1 MGASGNKEERNE
13 MKKELKNELKNE
25 IKNELKNE
33 PKIDGKNE
41 VIIGSKPIPL
51 KIANKVNKA
60 ICKITIETNEG
71 IAHGT
76 GFFLNYS
83 DSKKYLMTCYH
94 VINPSL
100 YKNKIELEIHNQKIM
115 QLKFKNRFTKYMD
128 RPEDIAMIEIKESD
142 EIYNEIEYLNYD
154 LNFMNGG
161 YSIYKNADVF
171 TIEFPGGED
180 ASCASGK
187 IKDIYDN
194 EFEHD
199 IPTDYGSSGCP
210 IILLNILW

>member
-1 MGASGNKEERNE
+1 MGASESKDERNE

-83 DSKKYLMTCYH
+83 DSKKFLMTCYH
-94 VINPSL
+94 VINPNL
-100 YKNKIELEIHNQKIM
+100 ENNKIELEIYDKKVM

-128 RPEDIAMIEIKESD
+128 RPEDIAMIEIKE
-142 EIYNEIEYLNYD
+142 
-154 LNFMNGG
+154 
-161 YSIYKNADVF
+161 
-171 TIEFPGGED
+171 
-180 ASCASGK
+180 
-187 IKDIYDN
+187 
-194 EFEHD
+194 
-199 IPTDYGSSGCP
+199 
-210 IILLNILW
+210 

>member
-1 MGASGNKEERNE
+1 MGASGSKEERNE

-83 DSKKYLMTCYH
+83 DSKKFLMTCYH
-94 VINPSL
+94 VINPKL
-100 YKNKIELEIHNQKIM
+100 ENNKIELEIHDKKVM

-142 EIYNEIEYLNYD
+142 EIYNEVEYLNYD
-154 LNFMNGG
+154 KNFTDSG
-161 YSIYKNADVF
+161 YLIY
-171 TIEFPGGED
+171 
-180 ASCASGK
+180 
-187 IKDIYDN
+187 
-194 EFEHD
+194 
-199 IPTDYGSSGCP
+199 
-210 IILLNILW
+210 

>member
-83 DSKKYLMTCYH
+83 DSKKFLMTCYH
-94 VINPSL
+94 VINPNL
-100 YKNKIELEIHNQKIM
+100 ENNKIELEIYDKKVM

-142 EIYNEIEYLNYD
+142 EIYNEVEYLNYD
-154 LNFMNGG
+154 KNFNR
-161 YSIYKNADVF
+161 YI
-171 TIEFPGGED
+171 
-180 ASCASGK
+180 
-187 IKDIYDN
+187 
-194 EFEHD
+194 
-199 IPTDYGSSGCP
+199 
-210 IILLNILW
+210 

>member
-1 MGASGNKEERNE
+1 MGASESKEESNE
-13 MKKELKNELKNE
+13 MNKELKNELKNE

-83 DSKKYLMTCYH
+83 DSKKFLMTCYH
-94 VINPSL
+94 VINPNL
-100 YKNKIELEIHNQKIM
+100 ENNKIELEIYDKKVM

-142 EIYNEIEYLNYD
+142 EIYNEVEYLNYD

-161 YSIYKNADVF
+161 YSI
-171 TIEFPGGED
+171 
-180 ASCASGK
+180 
-187 IKDIYDN
+187 
-194 EFEHD
+194 
-199 IPTDYGSSGCP
+199 
-210 IILLNILW
+210 

>member
-1 MGASGNKEERNE
+1 MGASGSKEERNE

-83 DSKKYLMTCYH
+83 DSKKFLMTC
-94 VINPSL
+94 
-100 YKNKIELEIHNQKIM
+100 
-115 QLKFKNRFTKYMD
+115 
-128 RPEDIAMIEIKESD
+128 MIK
-142 EIYNEIEYLNYD
+142 
-154 LNFMNGG
+154 
-161 YSIYKNADVF
+161 K
-171 TIEFPGGED
+171 
-180 ASCASGK
+180 
-187 IKDIYDN
+187 
-194 EFEHD
+194 
-199 IPTDYGSSGCP
+199 
-210 IILLNILW
+210 